1 MNNNSENNL
10 IRFVRRSVTRR
21 SLLLVALLFSILSIF
36 LIDILLDEK
45 ITLVNTY
52 NNGIRNSMFGGLL
65 SVGGFLLSLKTF
77 IVIKLKES
85 VYDSTSYQDIVAK
98 NRKLNP
104 AINHYQPL
112 QNLSDFLFWAVL
124 SAIVASV
131 IQLTVGLSSNY
142 YMILFAI
149 FSSIFAVTILIIT
162 LLLIKFSLN
171 QYFSFINSD
180 KR

>member
-1 MNNNSENNL
+1 MNNKSENYL
-10 IRFVRRSVTRR
+10 IRFARKNVTRR
-21 SLLLVALLFSILSIF
+21 LLLLVALLFSILSIF
-36 LIDILLDEK
+36 LINIFLDEK
-45 ITLVNTY
+45 IVLIKAY
-52 NNGIRNSMFGGLL
+52 NNGIRSSMFGGLL

-85 VYDSTSYQDIVAK
+85 VYDTKSYQDIVEK

-104 AINHYQPL
+104 AIKHYQPL

-131 IQLTVGLSSNY
+131 IQLTIGLSSNY

-149 FSSIFAVTILIIT
+149 FSSIFAVNILIIT